1 MVYPCV
7 VYGIEHPQLQKPL
20 GRIRKLTRSIRLAAW
35 DYHQY
40 IKHLPAM
47 AKTYDHMFKIVMI
60 GDRGVGKPQIM
71 MKFTTD
77 IFKLSFSSTIGE

>member
-1 MVYPCV
+1 MRGI
-7 VYGIEHPQLQKPL
+7 GIEHPQLQKPL
-20 GRIRKLTRSIRLAAW
+20 GRIRKLTRSIRL
-35 DYHQY
+35 
-40 IKHLPAM
+40 KHLPAM
-47 AKTYDHMFKIVMI
+47 AKIYDHMFKIVMI